1 MTTMKTDGKT
11 FDLVRF
17 IGLLE
22 ERRKVVREQARL
34 NHLIEDT
41 KMRELFLARASE
53 LAVTMDLL
61 GQCGAPVNLKWVL
74 YQDEQAV
81 DILPDDS
88 THLEL
93 IEACE
98 EHGIKWRQ
106 EAMEWVCG
114 CYDNPDDARDALWD
128 ILATDAP
135 HETLM
140 KRIMDDVRGLRLH
153 DGEQARRYEDT
164 LLFLQLEEVEE

>member
-34 NHLIEDT
+34 NHLIGDARTE
-41 KMRELFLARASE
+41 ELLLSRASE
-53 LAVTMDLL
+53 LTETIYLM

-81 DILPDDS
+81 DIWDEDTS
-88 THLEL
+88 HLEL

-114 CYDNPDDARDALWD
+114 
-128 ILATDAP
+128 
-135 HETLM
+135 
-140 KRIMDDVRGLRLH
+140 
-153 DGEQARRYEDT
+153 
-164 LLFLQLEEVEE
+164 

>member
-34 NHLIEDT
+34 NHLIGDARTE
-41 KMRELFLARASE
+41 ELFLSRASE
-53 LAVTMDLL
+53 LTATIDLM

-74 YQDEQAV
+74 YLHEQAV

-114 CYDNPDDARDALWD
+114 CHDNPDDARDALWD
-128 ILATDAP
+128 ILASDAP

-140 KRIMDDVRGLRLH
+140 KRVMDDVRGLRLH
-153 DGEQARRYEDT
+153 DGEKAMRYEDIP
-164 LLFLQLEEVEE
+164 LFLQLEEVEE